1 MKTPYKAL
9 WKSAIFIE
17 SPALKRILL
26 LSILVSV
33 FQLTLPLGL
42 QSITTFIAGGEF
54 TMGVISIVLVVM
66 ITTLLSNRWQI
77 ALLKEGEDLEARW
90 FEKFSRAY
98 FKKWKSYQAD
108 QHLDHYQEKSNYFIE
123 ITSIQKGFSKKL
135 IEWMNAALQLILGL
149 VLISFYHTF
158 FLAFGILLVAI
169 VVIVIKIKG
178 KASIQTKMA
187 LSESKY
193 DMYGFLRSPTIEK
206 NVLSEYNDQYQE
218 RKKAHFLT
226 VLFQIR
232 YFLAFKL
239 VIIGGMMLL
248 GTYLAILQQIS
259 IGQFLAAEIV
269 IVLIVNSLEK
279 IITSISSVYETIV
292 SFEKGLAIFADEFQT
307 SQESDDPDSIWYRPE
322 SPGPFWNL
330 QRKLTMYL
338 GLLILFL
345 CLPWTQNIESEGK
358 VISLSPN
365 QRPQSIQSIIAGRI
379 EKWYVQEGDSVR
391 AGDTLLFISE
401 VKDEYFDPGLLENT
415 GNQLQS
421 KENAVTSYMEKVKAL
436 DHQIDALI
444 TAKEIKKQQTK
455 TKIEQARLKIKTDSV
470 EYIAVDRNAKI
481 VEEQLNR
488 YQSLLEQNIISK
500 TEWETRQMAFQNA
513 VAKRND
519 QSNKL
524 NIARAEWENAV
535 REYRGIDA
543 EYRDKIAKA
552 ESDKHATF
560 SAMYDTEAQV
570 TKLQNQY
577 NNYDKRSGLYY
588 IIAPQD
594 GFVSKVTKSGIGE
607 TIKEG
612 EEVVRISP
620 QHFETAVELWISP
633 VNNPLVHEGENVR
646 IIFDGWPAFV
656 VSGWSQMSTG
666 LFDGTISSIDPAVQE
681 NGKFRV
687 WVTPQEGAKW
697 PTMLRMGGGA
707 RGILLLN
714 DVPLIY
720 ELWRILNGF
729 PPDFYTP
736 ENKEKVEAKK

>member
-98 FKKWKSYQAD
+98 YKKWKSYQAD
-108 QHLDHYQEKSNYFIE
+108 QHFNHYQEKSNYFIE

-232 YFLAFKL
+232 YFLVFKL

-322 SPGPFWNL
+322 SSSPFWNL

-436 DHQIDALI
+436 DHQIGNPFGCVLTFLDAVSIIVHL
-444 TAKEIKKQQTK
+444 TWT
-455 TKIEQARLKIKTDSV
+455 V
-470 EYIAVDRNAKI
+470 AV
-481 VEEQLNR
+481 
-488 YQSLLEQNIISK
+488 S
-500 TEWETRQMAFQNA
+500 
-513 VAKRND
+513 
-519 QSNKL
+519 
-524 NIARAEWENAV
+524 
-535 REYRGIDA
+535 
-543 EYRDKIAKA
+543 
-552 ESDKHATF
+552 
-560 SAMYDTEAQV
+560 
-570 TKLQNQY
+570 
-577 NNYDKRSGLYY
+577 
-588 IIAPQD
+588 
-594 GFVSKVTKSGIGE
+594 
-607 TIKEG
+607 
-612 EEVVRISP
+612 
-620 QHFETAVELWISP
+620 
-633 VNNPLVHEGENVR
+633 
-646 IIFDGWPAFV
+646 
-656 VSGWSQMSTG
+656 
-666 LFDGTISSIDPAVQE
+666 
-681 NGKFRV
+681 
-687 WVTPQEGAKW
+687 
-697 PTMLRMGGGA
+697 
-707 RGILLLN
+707 
-714 DVPLIY
+714 
-720 ELWRILNGF
+720 
-729 PPDFYTP
+729 
-736 ENKEKVEAKK
+736 